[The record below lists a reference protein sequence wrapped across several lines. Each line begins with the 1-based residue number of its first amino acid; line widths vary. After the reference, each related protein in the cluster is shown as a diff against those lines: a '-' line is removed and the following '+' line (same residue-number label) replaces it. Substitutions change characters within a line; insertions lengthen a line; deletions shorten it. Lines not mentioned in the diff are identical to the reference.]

1 MDELDKKTRKTIL
14 RAQKNEITEY
24 HIYRKLAG
32 SMKGPYNKIILN
44 RVAKDE
50 LRHYKLWKE
59 YTGETVKPSKF
70 NIWKYFMIS
79 RIFGITFGIKMME
92 RGEVRAQAAY
102 SMICKQFP
110 DTECILNDEEEHEK
124 KLIEMIDD
132 DRLKYTGSIVR
143 GLNDALVELTGALAG
158 FPLAFANSQLIAVI
172 GLITGISGCL
182 SMGTSE
188 YLACKSEECVKHPL
202 KASAYSA
209 GAFLLTVMFLIAPYF
224 FLDNAYYSLPVTILV
239 AIFLIYIFNFYIS
252 VAKDLSLKK
261 RFFEMTGISLG
272 IAALTFGIG
281 LLIRSF
287 FNIDI

>member
-1 MDELDKKTRKTIL
+1 MEKLDNKTRKTIL

-24 HIYRKLAG
+24 HIYRKLAH

-50 LRHYKLWKE
+50 MRHYHLWKE
-59 YTGETVKPSKF
+59 YSGENVKPSKF

-92 RGEVRAQAAY
+92 RGEISAQAVY
-102 SMICKQFP
+102 TKICKKIP
-110 DTECILNDEEEHEK
+110 ETECILHDEEKHEK

-143 GLNDALVELTGALAG
+143 GLNDALVGIMGALAG
-158 FPLAFANSQLIAVI
+158 FTFAFGDPKLIGSI
-172 GLITGISGCL
+172 GLITGISGSL
-182 SMGTSE
+182 SMGASE
-188 YLACKSEECVKHPL
+188 YLACKSEESIKHPV

-209 GAFLLTVMFLIAPYF
+209 GAFLMTVMFLIAPYF
-224 FLDNAYYSLPVTILV
+224 FLDNVYISLPVTVLI
-239 AIFLIYIFNFYIS
+239 AIFLIYVFNFYIS
-252 VAKDLSLKK
+252 VAKDLSFKK
-261 RFFEMTGISLG
+261 RFLEMTGISLG

-281 LLIRSF
+281 LLVRYF
-287 FNIDI
+287 FNIDF